1 MNDLYHYVGAD
12 LTKTP
17 TGGISTVSGIERGKQ
32 RVLRRLL
39 TNPGDYVFHP
49 EYGAGLGAYVGQTI
63 NVPQLTGLIRGQML
77 LEEVVA
83 QTPPPVVQVSQR
95 DDGTLFVSV
104 GYTDA
109 PSGEPTTLA
118 FDVGAA

>member
-1 MNDLYHYVGAD
+1 MNDLNHYIGAD
-12 LTKTP
+12 LTKSP

-49 EYGAGLGAYVGQTI
+49 EYGAGLGAYVGQII

-77 LEEVVA
+77 LEDVVA
-83 QTPPPVVQVSQR
+83 KTPPPSVQVTPR
-95 DDGTLFVSV
+95 DDGTLFVNLS
-104 GYTDA
+104 YIDA